1 MQLVIPI
8 EDTSSGADNSD
19 RCIEQQELHQQDH
32 GAESEAASLER
43 IPSNDAILSMD
54 LRNQFE
60 AMKTVWRQARRGDE
74 DVDDSSSS
82 PEQRATAMAELKRK
96 ERETAVETAIKVE
109 KEITSWKNSIADL
122 EALLAAEE
130 AQEAYEELQAGQEGE
145 NGPPGIREIAFVRRS
160 RNGRAPA
167 RPPQL
172 QFPSLPPAVATE
184 DESEETDTQNTLSC
198 TSCSSSSK

>member
-19 RCIEQQELHQQDH
+19 RCVEQRELHQQDI
-32 GAESEAASLER
+32 GAESESTSLEQ

-54 LRNQFE
+54 LRDQFE

-74 DVDDSSSS
+74 NIDDSSSS
-82 PEQRATAMAELKRK
+82 SEQRATAMAELKRK

-130 AQEAYEELQAGQEGE
+130 AQEANEEVQEGHEGE

-160 RNGRAPA
+160 RNGQALP

-184 DESEETDTQNTLSC
+184 DESEETDTQNTLSSTSC
-198 TSCSSSSK
+198 TSISK